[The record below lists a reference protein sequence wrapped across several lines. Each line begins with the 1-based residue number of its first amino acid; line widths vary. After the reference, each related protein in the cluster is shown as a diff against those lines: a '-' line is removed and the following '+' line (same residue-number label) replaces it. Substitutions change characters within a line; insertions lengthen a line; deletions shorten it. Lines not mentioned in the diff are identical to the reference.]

1 MFFWKMNNWGI
12 ETVIYISFFTCAFIL
27 RYARMPEELLPS
39 VIVSLRAWMMED
51 LANKH
56 IGLLVGL
63 VWLLSCKYSIFSV
76 LYILSHVQGI
86 ALSCLE
92 AALSRSP
99 SSVNVLKVLEEDIS
113 KGSSF
118 IWNENLFLMNLKP
131 QLQWCRKALS
141 CSILLLVLATCYYI
155 LILFFRRSHNSLLK
169 VFFVF

>member
-63 VWLLSCKYSIFSV
+63 V
-76 LYILSHVQGI
+76 
-86 ALSCLE
+86 
-92 AALSRSP
+92 
-99 SSVNVLKVLEEDIS
+99 
-113 KGSSF
+113 
-118 IWNENLFLMNLKP
+118 
-131 QLQWCRKALS
+131 
-141 CSILLLVLATCYYI
+141 
-155 LILFFRRSHNSLLK
+155 
-169 VFFVF
+169 